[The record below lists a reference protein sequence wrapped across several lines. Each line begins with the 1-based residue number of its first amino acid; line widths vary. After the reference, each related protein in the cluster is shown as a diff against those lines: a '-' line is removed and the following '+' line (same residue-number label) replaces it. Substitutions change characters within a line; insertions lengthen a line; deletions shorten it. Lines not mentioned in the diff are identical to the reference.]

1 MPTPRIHLTID
12 APLLASP
19 SRDTL
24 VLSRKVNGVFNTAL
38 AVASIN
44 PPQQSPSPSPSAS
57 AFFSPSSSSPFPS
70 SRAAS
75 PSGSG
80 SGSGTAATNM
90 LYSQNIFAWDNT
102 FRVAVSHHATNSGGA
117 LAASL
122 TNAVEVRHGET
133 VRFSRNMLM
142 PATREGGEEEGVA
155 VGLRDLSLMG
165 NGGSAGRVGSS
176 GGGGGGGG
184 GCCVFSVADVPPSCR
199 VEVMQV
205 VGGGAQGRLCRVW
218 QGEEGGLGRVMEV
231 RVSDEVSIL
240 SRQLL

>member
-44 PPQQSPSPSPSAS
+44 PPQQSLSPSSSASS

-75 PSGSG
+75 PSAS
-80 SGSGTAATNM
+80 TTNM

-102 FRVAVSHHATNSGGA
+102 FRVAVSHHPSNGGGGA

-133 VRFSRNMLM
+133 VRFSRNMLV
-142 PATREGGEEEGVA
+142 PATRESGEDEGVA
-155 VGLRDLSLMG
+155 WG
-165 NGGSAGRVGSS
+165 
-176 GGGGGGGG
+176 
-184 GCCVFSVADVPPSCR
+184 
-199 VEVMQV
+199 
-205 VGGGAQGRLCRVW
+205 
-218 QGEEGGLGRVMEV
+218 
-231 RVSDEVSIL
+231 
-240 SRQLL
+240 